1 MHDALFYC
9 YIDQNNKIMILL
21 ILYPYLNFGR
31 IFVRLKITPKGK
43 KREHSISMINEH
55 FYVGQPM
62 KSK

>member
-43 KREHSISMINEH
+43 KREHSIPMI
-55 FYVGQPM
+55 
-62 KSK
+62 K